1 MLNEIVCKPGLPKS
15 VKASISQVVR
25 SARNPALDE
34 TRSTIAA
41 ARRAEPGGT
50 RPLPLRCSEEGKK
63 KDQVHLDAGCPR
75 SAYTRR
81 RGPEAGRSSAGACA
95 RGARSCR
102 GPDLSPLFSIIIQG
116 PSGPFRRLIN
126 DYKVLHSTS
135 RLLAF
140 HIKSDSDALGLCPPD
155 PDRSLRLSARGP

>member
-50 RPLPLRCSEEGKK
+50 RPLPLWCSEEGKK
-63 KDQVHLDAGCPR
+63 KKIKCILMPAVPALLTHGGEGPKPAGPQREPVLEARPR
-75 SAYTRR
+75 AE
-81 RGPEAGRSSAGACA
+81 G
-95 RGARSCR
+95 
-102 GPDLSPLFSIIIQG
+102 
-116 PSGPFRRLIN
+116 LI
-126 DYKVLHSTS
+126 YH
-135 RLLAF
+135 RCFLL
-140 HIKSDSDALGLCPPD
+140 
-155 PDRSLRLSARGP
+155 